1 LTVIKAYKL
10 KIFKK
15 MNQLLK
21 TNVGLKTK
29 RLGNLFVNQNYK
41 GMSLVKSLK
50 LVTVLTFFT
59 IVGCGPKNTGDLI
72 GVQGRRVWFHPNPF
86 GMVYIPSG
94 SFHTGQ
100 SDQDIFHS
108 YLAPNKQM
116 SVVSFWMDET
126 EITNN
131 EYRQFVQHVIDSIA
145 ITMLDDDRYFIEDEE
160 TGDRYINWRNVSR
173 YFDINDPEIQDDI
186 EDLFLAQDERFRS
199 KKEVDAR
206 KLFYKYEWI
215 DYHYAATDKENLD
228 RYNPANR
235 KKYIKKERTLI
246 YPDTLCFIRDFTYTY
261 NEPMARHYFHHVKY
275 DDYPVVG
282 VNWHMATAFSYWR
295 TYFKDDYWLMLGAP
309 PTEDF
314 RLPTEFEWE
323 YAARAGRIGTKYP
336 WGGPYTR
343 NSKGC
348 MLANFK
354 PLRGNYGADGGMY
367 SVRADAYFP
376 NDYGLYNMAGNVS
389 EWTRNA
395 YEESANI
402 FTHDLNGDYRISIPE
417 YVEENGKFSQE
428 KSPITL
434 KRKVIRGGSWK
445 DIAYFIENGS
455 RTYEYQDSCRSYI
468 GFRCVQNYI
477 GRSNKD
483 SK

>member
-1 LTVIKAYKL
+1 MNETR
-10 KIFKK
+10 FKK
-15 MNQLLK
+15 EWAALI
-21 TNVGLKTK
+21 G
-29 RLGNLFVNQNYK
+29 LGNPDRAKQFFASSTFKTLR
-41 GMSLVKSLK
+41 
-50 LVTVLTFFT
+50 TVFLIGVFT
-59 IVGCGPKNTGDLI
+59 LIGCGPRNTGDLI
-72 GVQGRRVWFHPNPF
+72 GVQGRRPWFHPNPF

-100 SDQDIFHS
+100 SDQDIFNS

-116 SVVSFWMDET
+116 SIAAFWMDET

-131 EYRQFVQHVIDSIA
+131 EYRQFVKYVIDSIA
-145 ITMLDDDRYFIEDEE
+145 VVLLDDDDYFIEDDM
-160 TGDRYINWRNVSR
+160 TGERFINWRAVER
-173 YFDINDPEIQDDI
+173 YLDLSDPETQEEI
-186 EDLFLAQDERFRS
+186 EDLFMPENERFRH
-199 KKEVDAR
+199 KKEIDTR
-206 KLFYKYEWI
+206 KLFYSYEWI
-215 DYHYAATDKENLD
+215 DYHYAATDRDNQD
-228 RYNPANR
+228 RYNPVTR
-235 KKYIKKERTLI
+235 ERYIKKERTLI
-246 YPDTLCFIRDFTYTY
+246 YPDTLCFIRDFTYSY
-261 NEPMARHYFHHVKY
+261 NEPMARHYFHHPKY

-282 VNWHMATAFSYWR
+282 VNWHMANAFSYWR
-295 TYFKDDYWLMLGAP
+295 TYYKDDYWRLIGAP

-323 YAARAGRIGTKYP
+323 YAARGGRIGNKYP

-367 SVRADAYFP
+367 SVRADSYFP

-395 YEESANI
+395 FEISANI

-417 YVEENGKFSQE
+417 YIEQGGNFSQE
-428 KSPITL
+428 PSDITL

-445 DIAYFIENGS
+445 DIAYFLENGS

-468 GFRCVQNYI
+468 GFRCVQSYI

>member
-1 LTVIKAYKL
+1 MKNQKL
-10 KIFKK
+10 KMVTKGLEVLGNASRLSYF
-15 MNQLLK
+15 
-21 TNVGLKTK
+21 LKTK
-29 RLGNLFVNQNYK
+29 TGQASRTVFLIGLFT
-41 GMSLVKSLK
+41 L
-50 LVTVLTFFT
+50 
-59 IVGCGPKNTGDLI
+59 VGCGPKTTGDLI

-116 SVVSFWMDET
+116 TIASFWMDET

-131 EYRQFVQHVIDSIA
+131 EYRQFVQYVIDSIA
-145 ITMLDDDRYFIEDEE
+145 ITMYDNDEFFIEDEE
-160 TGDRYINWRNVSR
+160 TGERFINWRAVNR
-173 YFDINDPEIQDDI
+173 YFDINDPLVQEEIP
-186 EDLFLAQDERFRS
+186 DLYMPENERFRH
-199 KKEVDAR
+199 KKEVDTR
-206 KLFYKYEWI
+206 KLFYQYEWT
-215 DYHYAATDKENLD
+215 DYHYAATDVLNQD
-228 RYNPANR
+228 RYNPQKR
-235 KKYIKKERTLI
+235 DKYHKKERTLI
-246 YPDTLCFIRDFTYTY
+246 YPDTLCFIRDFTYSF

-282 VNWHMATAFSYWR
+282 VNWHMANAFSYWR
-295 TYFKDDYWLMLGAP
+295 TYYKEDYWRMIGAP

-314 RLPTEFEWE
+314 RLPTEYEWE
-323 YAARAGRIGTKYP
+323 YASRGGLIGNKYP

-354 PLRGNYGADGGMY
+354 PLRGNYGADGGVY
-367 SVRADAYFP
+367 AVRADAYFP

-395 YEESANI
+395 FEISSNI

-417 YVEENGKFSQE
+417 YIEQGGRFTQE
-428 KSPITL
+428 QSDITL
-434 KRKVIRGGSWK
+434 KRKTLKGGSWK
-445 DIAYFIENGS
+445 DVAYFLENGS
-455 RTYEYQDSCRSYI
+455 RSYEYQDSCRSFI
-468 GFRCVQNYI
+468 GFRCVQSYI